1 MTLPGD
7 TDFDRLLDSTGRSDA
22 TARQLHT
29 LEHRTLT
36 DRLWDSLA
44 TTPKRERLVRAVGPV
59 AVVLLAAGTRLWNV
73 GSPKTLVFDETF
85 YVKDAYT
92 LSRLGYEGSWPANPD
107 PGFAAG
113 KVNDYLTS
121 GSFVVHPP
129 LGKWIISLGYD
140 WLGATNPVSWRI
152 MTALI
157 GILAVV
163 LVMM

>member
-59 AVVLLAAGTRLWNV
+59 AVVLLAAGTRLWNL

-92 LSRLGYEGSWPANPD
+92 LSRLGYEGSWPAD
-107 PGFAAG
+107 ADQGFAQG
-113 KVNDYLTS
+113 LVDT
-121 GSFVVHPP
+121 FTPP
-129 LGKWIISLGYD
+129 ASL
-140 WLGATNPVSWRI
+140 
-152 MTALI
+152 
-157 GILAVV
+157 
-163 LVMM
+163 